1 MDESA
6 CAAISRFNMAGDSLA
21 RFPVDFR
28 ALFAALAFRA
38 SGEGCECCGYG
49 GAARRIFSIG
59 WRQTTQTG
67 RVECRTFSAQ
77 STHMATWPHGTSR
90 AARGSTKQTAH
101 GSVSSGGACSRAFS
115 RASSRAISRAISRG
129 CSRAISRATSRA
141 SPPEMASPSLSAE
154 PAGISEQPAGL
165 LRSEVLAFLRSP
177 RRPTDLIGSG
187 HRSRCR
193 DWYVAISCSVSRRR

>member
-1 MDESA
+1 MSDVLPAQAATSRYPRVLIGELRSIIKTTYSTVGFRVCNTLVCPAVNAARHCPLVSKASATDAILREEAGSGCALVCMDESA

-115 RASSRAISRAISRG
+115 R
-129 CSRAISRATSRA
+129 
-141 SPPEMASPSLSAE
+141 
-154 PAGISEQPAGL
+154 
-165 LRSEVLAFLRSP
+165 
-177 RRPTDLIGSG
+177 
-187 HRSRCR
+187 
-193 DWYVAISCSVSRRR
+193 